1 MWDHIKLADIYC
13 RLSDEEKKHG
23 NESES
28 ITNQRAIIRDYCEK
42 HDIIIVK
49 EFVDDGYSGGNFE
62 RPGFQAMLNH
72 LSGGKVNMVITKD
85 LSRLGRDMTESSYY
99 AERFFPEHGI
109 HYLAPGNDFD
119 SMGDNLMAP
128 FQFAMND
135 VYLRDTSR
143 KVRQTLDMKRRKGKY
158 AACPP
163 YGYRKDPRCRHHL
176 IPDAE
181 TAPVVE
187 EIYDLY
193 LSGLSCKMIGE
204 RLTAQGIPTPSEMKR
219 ARGEDLGRRS
229 SAAWSKGT
237 IRKILQNPVYLG
249 HMVQGKEEKISF
261 KEKKTRE
268 LPRNQW
274 IVVEHTHEAIIK
286 EEIFGDVKKR
296 MAERRL
302 ARTRIAKEENT

>member
-163 YGYRKDPRCRHHL
+163 YGYKKAERTTDQL
-176 IPDAE
+176 VPDE
-181 TAPVVE
+181 NTAPIVQQIFE
-187 EIYDLY
+187 WAS
-193 LSGLSCKMIGE
+193 SGLSTRTIANKLNEQCVIPPLKYRVE
-204 RLTAQGIPTPSEMKR
+204 CRDNFTPQGRPEPRITGITP
-219 ARGEDLGRRS
+219 RS
-229 SAAWSKGT
+229 SASCETVSIWG
-237 IRKILQNPVYLG
+237 IPYL
-249 HMVQGKEEKISF
+249 
-261 KEKKTRE
+261 
-268 LPRNQW
+268 
-274 IVVEHTHEAIIK
+274 
-286 EEIFGDVKKR
+286 
-296 MAERRL
+296 ERP
-302 ARTRIAKEENT
+302 ARSM